1 MKTNLIKK
9 LESGS
14 LKSNIPDFKIG
25 DDVKVYY
32 KIIEG
37 DKERIQPF
45 EGTLIAK
52 KGSGI
57 TKSIVVRKISFGEG
71 VERTFP
77 LHSPRVEKI
86 EITRRGDVRKA
97 KLYYLRDKIGK
108 KARIKEKKSTE
119 SLHNAPAKAEE
130 ARTEPVKA

>member
-9 LESGS
+9 LESTS
-14 LKSNIPDFKIG
+14 LKSNIPDFRIG

-52 KGSGI
+52 KGTGI
-57 TKSIVVRKISFGEG
+57 TKSVVVRKISFGEG

-86 EITRRGDVRKA
+86 EITRRGAVRRA

-108 KARIKEKKSTE
+108 KAKIKEKKVTE
-119 SLHNAPAKAEE
+119 SLQNEPAKAEE

>member
-1 MKTNLIKK
+1 MKTDLIKK
-9 LESGS
+9 LESAS
-14 LKSNIPDFKIG
+14 LKSNIPDFRIG

-57 TKSIVVRKISFGEG
+57 TKSVVVRKISFGEG

-119 SLHNAPAKAEE
+119 SLKHEPAKAEE